1 MLKLDGNEDLYEQF
15 NKLIEENKLDSKYA
29 EIANTITY
37 IIIFTIFV
45 VLNQFI
51 SNIECFTISCIF
63 YLIAKTLIFVMFGSR
78 NKRRKRRLLIKEY
91 LNSIK

>member
-1 MLKLDGNEDLYEQF
+1 MLKLDSNEDLYEQF
-15 NKLIEENKLDSKYA
+15 NRLIEENKLDSKYA

-45 VLNQFI
+45 VLNQYI
-51 SNIECFTISCIF
+51 SNIECLTISCIF
-63 YLIAKTLIFVMFGSR
+63 YLIAKTLIFIMFGSR